1 MNCAATEL
9 EVLKD
14 PDLVDCII
22 RSLDKPDLR
31 EPIRDVLARIDT
43 PESRAAIAEY
53 FSVQ

>member
-1 MNCAATEL
+1 VDCAVAEL

-31 EPIRDVLARIDT
+31 EPIRSVLLRIDT
-43 PESRAAIAEY
+43 PEARAALAEY
-53 FSVQ
+53 FPVQ